1 MRKRVL
7 LVSSW
12 TNSIKVLGYYLS
24 PPMGLYR
31 IQHWLEKKHDVDIL
45 DPNVEDPINFL
56 ENCGFYDVIGFSP
69 TKDNLHNDI
78 ALIHYAR
85 KLYPQTQIVLGG
97 TEASNNY
104 QMFLNMDIVDFVIMG

>member
-69 TKDNLHNDI
+69 TKDNLH
-78 ALIHYAR
+78 
-85 KLYPQTQIVLGG
+85 KVQ
-97 TEASNNY
+97 
-104 QMFLNMDIVDFVIMG
+104 